1 MLTKN
6 IYIYIYTH
14 VHPLSVHMYVCLFAA
29 KAPAARH
36 RSTLVYGTIDK
47 LRIPIL
53 PRETNLGPRLRS
65 TKCDEVRRSLDGHL
79 HWAAAKK
86 RGRPTRPAGNPGFTI
101 PTLLV
106 DPLCLAARSMHVL
119 PNLSF
124 APWCRLGKPNPYSFS
139 GESRAEPA
147 PRIPHPFPKS
157 SARTS
162 RAKERLRNVHAWNT
176 VYCCWSGR
184 LHIPWT
190 RCQISFHTPLLYY
203 LLAKNTSWHKQIS
216 KHMAFIFLE

>member
-1 MLTKN
+1 MKSGVPWMGN
-6 IYIYIYTH
+6 CIE
-14 VHPLSVHMYVCLFAA
+14 PLQRSGEDRPDPLETLASLF
-29 KAPAARH
+29 
-36 RSTLVYGTIDK
+36 
-47 LRIPIL
+47 LRY
-53 PRETNLGPRLRS
+53 
-65 TKCDEVRRSLDGHL
+65 
-79 HWAAAKK
+79 
-86 RGRPTRPAGNPGFTI
+86 
-101 PTLLV
+101 LV

-124 APWCRLGKPNPYSFS
+124 APWCRLGKPNPYSFL

-203 LLAKNTSWHKQIS
+203 LLAKNKS
-216 KHMAFIFLE
+216 